1 MDTSTR
7 YSAEASVLNQY
18 KTSNVSLSIN
28 SHGAMVPEHQRPS
41 LLSNGRPRHDNDRS
55 HITGIHIMPT
65 YGEITSGAP
74 PYLPTTDP
82 ASWHLPGAGGRIDR
96 EFRLLR
102 EDTAG
107 RIRDACQ
114 QVLRAIRGP
123 GIDAY
128 RRQHTSTHFDFC
140 DDTWIQDVAMDK
152 EHGIEFTFV
161 CKQPEPTRNMTD
173 EQRQTWWERCNR
185 FRPGTVVCVLDR
197 MGVIIH
203 FVVSGSTVRGPR
215 DAEWT
220 LPRDKLKFN
229 LTGDRHRSYVRLNLV
244 ESSKLGD
251 ALRWRLRTSRTNCLL
266 DFPDTNLAS
275 FKHTLEA
282 LQRQYQSS
290 HRLISLLNT
299 YSPDPQSRPV
309 VERPA
314 YTQLPGFAFKLD
326 CLMRDGQSFQF
337 DPSHTASSAEV
348 SSFVD
353 LDPGQASALLESLSR
368 EVAIIDGRP
377 CTGKTYLA
385 RKIIKALAHNRDNA
399 GIGPTICIFH
409 DDAALDRMV
418 NHLLDDGIE
427 RIVRVGGHSDSG
439 RLQSVN
445 LPTANYTGMCMQE
458 RRAGDQMQIFLGKL
472 VRDVEKWLLRLWNT
486 ETQWQLDGDPV
497 VWSRGSMQDYI
508 IEELEGSYK
517 EYEEIRSEIPRFHN
531 DARRQ
536 VLQEA
541 QVVAVSVVELAKSP
555 EVLQMIH
562 SKVLVCDDAGDFLE
576 SQTLTAILPS
586 TEHIILIGNRN
597 QPSPAVQNAQLH
609 RANPRGIFK
618 PSEIS
623 LFHRLVNGVHHYCPR
638 LSPSILTVQRRT
650 LPSIASLTS
659 RFGDTG
665 LGGDTLD
672 SVPTSPRGGH
682 PFVRPR

>member
-1 MDTSTR
+1 M
-7 YSAEASVLNQY
+7 
-18 KTSNVSLSIN
+18 
-28 SHGAMVPEHQRPS
+28 
-41 LLSNGRPRHDNDRS
+41 
-55 HITGIHIMPT
+55 
-65 YGEITSGAP
+65 
-74 PYLPTTDP
+74 
-82 ASWHLPGAGGRIDR
+82 
-96 EFRLLR
+96 R

-128 RRQHTSTHFDFC
+128 RRQRTSTYFDFC
-140 DDTWIQDVAMDK
+140 DDVWIQDVVMDK
-152 EHGIEFTFV
+152 KHGIEFTFM

-197 MGVIIH
+197 TGLIVH
-203 FVVSGSTVRGPR
+203 FVVSGSTLRGHR
-215 DAEWT
+215 DAPWD
-220 LPRDKLKFN
+220 LPTDRAEFN

-244 ESSKLGD
+244 ESSKLID
-251 ALRWRLRTSRTNCLL
+251 ALRWRLGPHRTKCLL
-266 DFPDTNLAS
+266 DFPDLTLAS

-282 LQRQYQSS
+282 LQRQYQSP
-290 HRLISLLNT
+290 HHLISLLNT
-299 YSPDPQSRPV
+299 HSLDPRGRPV

-314 YTQLPGFAFKLD
+314 YTQRSGFAFKLD
-326 CLMRDGQSFQF
+326 CLMRDGQSYQF
-337 DPSHTASSAEV
+337 DPSHTATPAEV

-385 RKIIKALAHNRDNA
+385 RKIIKALAHNRENA
-399 GIGPTICIFH
+399 GIGPTICIFR

-418 NHLLDDGIE
+418 DHLLDDGIE
-427 RIVRVGGHSDSG
+427 RIVRVGGHSDSQ

-445 LPTANYTGMCMQE
+445 LPTTNYAGMCIEE
-458 RRAGDQMQIFLGKL
+458 RIAEEQIIMFLRELVLYVDKL
-472 VRDVEKWLLRLWNT
+472 LLQLWST

-497 VWSRGSMQDYI
+497 GWSRGSIQDYI
-508 IEELEGSYK
+508 IEDLERSYK
-517 EYEEIRSEIPRFHN
+517 EYEEVLSELLRFHD

-536 VLQEA
+536 FLQEA
-541 QVVAVSVVELAKSP
+541 QVVAVTAIELARSP
-555 EVLQMIH
+555 EVLQTIH

-609 RANPRGIFK
+609 RANPRGVSN
-618 PSEIS
+618 PLEIS
-623 LFHRLVNGVHHYCPR
+623 LFHRLVNDVHHYCPHP
-638 LSPSILTVQRRT
+638 SPSILTVQRRM

-665 LGGDTLD
+665 LGGGTSD
-672 SVPTSPRGGH
+672 SVPTSPRGSH
-682 PFVRPR
+682 PSVRLR